1 MLMCGDGIY
10 SLYVDAT
17 VVLARYVIVQNNKRC
32 TVLVL
37 KFRKY
42 SKWKYSKMLIITL
55 KDV

>member
-1 MLMCGDGIY
+1 MCGDGIY